1 MKLEKQ
7 LETLSPEDL
16 ARVIEEAQR
25 KLEAKQKEMR
35 QEVIREIKKLA
46 AEAGLEVTIRVKG
59 KSMTEERG
67 PRRGGKLPPKYRHP
81 SDPSLVWTGRGQ
93 MPRWMRELVEQ
104 GHEREE
110 FRIKV

>member
-7 LETLSPEDL
+7 LETLSAEEL

-25 KLEAKQKEMR
+25 TLEAKEKEKR

-46 AEAGLEVTIRVKG
+46 ASAGLEVIVRVKG
-59 KSMTEERG
+59 KAEAEERG
-67 PRRGGKLPPKYRHP
+67 GRRGGKLPPKYRHP
-81 SDPSLVWTGRGQ
+81 TDPSLVWTGRGQ

-104 GHEREE
+104 GHKKED
-110 FRIKV
+110 FLITD